1 MPEDDT
7 REVALETCDGGRMK
21 LELDGSN
28 KAVWKM
34 ALSGGEYGRLW
45 VGDKKYTVWV
55 EPVSLG
61 RLNPS

>member
-1 MPEDDT
+1 MVRLPHEKQRRLSALRETAFEFQMPEDDT

-34 ALSGGEYGRLW
+34 ALSGR
-45 VGDKKYTVWV
+45 
-55 EPVSLG
+55 
-61 RLNPS
+61 